1 MKTKEILLFILL
13 SICSLELYSQ
23 AKKPTIM
30 IVPSM
35 NWCEINGYTST
46 YNNQGKNQI
55 IPDYEMALIKNSDL
69 KLVIAKIN
77 GLMAERGFPL
87 KDLEAVLQ
95 SLKTESAED
104 MMTISKSGSEVAE
117 TPVDILKRVAKAD
130 IIMELTWTINQRGPF
145 KSVSF
150 ILRGL
155 DAYTNK
161 QIAEGVGTGPE
172 NGASIIPVLL
182 ETAVLA
188 HIDNFNVRLQSHFD
202 DMFENGR
209 EVSLRIRRF
218 ESFEGDLESEFEG
231 ISLSEIIE
239 NWMAENTVKG
249 RFSTTDATDNM
260 MLFEQVRIPLFDN
273 KSRPTDTRN
282 WARELSKMLK
292 NSYAIDSKVT
302 MRGLGQAT
310 IILGE
315 K

>member
-1 MKTKEILLFILL
+1 
-13 SICSLELYSQ
+13 
-23 AKKPTIM
+23 M

-35 NWCEINGYTST
+35 NWCESNGYTSQFA
-46 YNNQGKNQI
+46 NQGRIQI
-55 IPDYEMALIKNSDL
+55 VPDYELALIKNSDL

-87 KDLEAVLQ
+87 KDLESVIQ
-95 SLKTESAED
+95 TMKTESAED
-104 MMTISKSGSEVAE
+104 MMTTSKSGSELTE
-117 TPVDILKRVAKAD
+117 SPVDALKRVAKAD
-130 IIMELTWTINQRGPF
+130 IILELTWTINQRGPF

-172 NGASIIPVLL
+172 NGASVVPVLL

-188 HIDNFNVRLQSHFD
+188 HIDNFNTRLQSHFD

-218 ESFEGDLESEFEG
+218 ESFDGDLESEYNGET
-231 ISLSEIIE
+231 ISEIIE
-239 NWMAENTVKG
+239 DWLANNTVKG
-249 RFSTTDATDNM
+249 RFSTTDATENM
-260 MLFEQVRIPLFDN
+260 MYFEQVRIPLFDSRN
-273 KSRPTDTRN
+273 RPTDTRN

-292 NSYAIDSKVT
+292 TNYDIDSKLT

-310 IILGE
+310 IIVGE